1 MPQTDDR
8 ERDSLSSKI
17 YIGAWDSVDQ
27 HDALLQYAGAA
38 NFGTN
43 RLGPEHLANHATI
56 EECIGYPAT
65 TIITVEYD
73 PDRANCAE
81 LYNKLSEAKTYCNF
95 YSFAGAHHMSNQLYG
110 VVLPGEPNEYGQ
122 IVKAVLDKAINDC
135 FNYDLNRPWVAEE
148 GK

>member
-43 RLGPEHLANHATI
+43 RLGPEHLASHATI

-65 TIITVEYD
+65 TIITV
-73 PDRANCAE
+73 
-81 LYNKLSEAKTYCNF
+81 
-95 YSFAGAHHMSNQLYG
+95 
-110 VVLPGEPNEYGQ
+110 EYGQ